1 MSGAS
6 GAGHW
11 STSTSGDL
19 LADRRFAY
27 GDAALGDGDWVAAR
41 DLFEQV
47 IDIAPLWPPAHFS
60 LGKACL
66 AQQDTQAARK
76 AFEQVRRLD
85 PADRLGAGLM
95 LATLG
100 GGASRK
106 AMPDRFVAALFDE
119 YAPRFDA
126 HLVGA
131 LAYRAPELLAG
142 MLARHPS
149 RPTGDVLDLGCGTGL
164 MARALPTPD
173 QPFHWHGVD
182 LSGAMLAEAGKSG
195 LYASL
200 ERAELLNWLSRRV
213 DASATLVIAADVF
226 CYVPELAPV
235 FAQAARVLQSGGR
248 FAFSI
253 QTHGGEGAIIGADA
267 RVHHA
272 PQLVRDLAARNGF
285 ALVEEVFASTRRD
298 RGQDVPGALYL
309 FDRGTR

>member
-6 GAGHW
+6 VTGKW

-27 GDAALGDGDWVAAR
+27 GDAALNEGDWVAAR

-47 IDIAPLWPPAHFS
+47 IDIAPLWPPAHFA

-66 AQQDTQAARK
+66 AQQDGPAARA

-85 PADRLGAGLM
+85 PEDRLGAGLM
-95 LATLG
+95 LATPG
-100 GGASRK
+100 GGASRE
-106 AMPDRFVAALFDE
+106 AMPDSFVAALFDE

-142 MLARHPS
+142 MLSRHPS
-149 RPTGDVLDLGCGTGL
+149 LPVGDVCDLGCGTGL

-182 LSGAMLAEAGKSG
+182 LSGAMLAEATKSG

-200 ERAELLNWLSRRV
+200 ERAELLNWLSRRN
-213 DASATLVIAADVF
+213 DASAALVIAADVF

-235 FAQAARVLQSGGR
+235 FVQAARVLQCGGR

-253 QTHGGEGAIIGADA
+253 QTHDGEGAIIGADA

-272 PQLVRDLAARNGF
+272 PQLVKDLAARSGF
-285 ALVEEVFASTRRD
+285 TLLEEAFVSTRQD
-298 RGQDVPGALYL
+298 RGQEVPGALYL
-309 FDRGTR
+309 FNRAGR